1 MDALVGQQIEHY
13 QVRVFLG
20 VGGMAAVYEAMD
32 LKLARAV
39 ALKVIQPAL
48 ARNADFRRRF
58 LQEAQTLAALN
69 HPGIVSIYDFQASDE
84 IVYLT
89 MNYITGGSVGV
100 RMRRLQGQGASM
112 DAGEAVAIGALVADA
127 LHHAHE
133 KGVVH
138 QDLKPNAILLRPDAI
153 GDKIRDENGQI
164 LVADF
169 GFASLMEVHEG
180 DQTNPLV
187 GTLAYM
193 APEQAL
199 GERPT
204 PLSDIYSLGVCLY
217 LMSTGRHPFEI
228 HSIYDAVQKHQYEI
242 PPAPIELV
250 PDLPQEL
257 SDIIMQALSKNPDER
272 WQNGAEFA
280 AALRQVPLATA
291 SPSPSVF
298 GGGSFDISEGPR
310 VVSPTDRDTA
320 QESLFDMSD
329 PEWDGLT
336 RVSVENRL
344 QVESVGTPT
353 DGNADKITVSLT
365 SPRIHNINKDIVT
378 IGRDNGNDITLES
391 QSVSLFHATLNRARG
406 GSRWEIRDLGSAN
419 GVFLDGVRLLP
430 DVPEP
435 WDPTQVIQ
443 VGPYYLQLRESTPSI
458 LAPVSDTLNVRLSQ
472 TKIEVEPGDQ
482 RELRV
487 LVMNNSSARDYVQ
500 LELADLPPTWFTFH
514 DTTQA
519 LAPGQE
525 GQVSILLHPPQG
537 EEIGSEDRR
546 FRVIA
551 TSIMPTQAPIIL
563 SATLSI
569 PKRTD
574 FITELT
580 PTSVK
585 GSFRSKTLRLAL
597 RNRGTETAVFNVVG
611 RSRDPDAPD
620 IQFGL
625 TEYEEV
631 EIPDEVVSRSSLFRA
646 DRNLSETG
654 LNGLPTEE
662 EPLSLWQ
669 RLRSREKKGAAKPTD
684 MVERDREKEAAALRK
699 ARQADEKAR
708 VAAVR
713 ERAQRD
719 FVLKSGRIERKVT
732 SVRYES
738 TYIDRISLAPGQET
752 SVDIALKA
760 QPPLVG
766 RKKTYP
772 LEFTVSTDV
781 YNERVLASEVV
792 IDPLVRPW
800 FLTTLISLFLLLFI
814 GGLSY
819 FVFSSGD
826 TIAVASRLFVGDI
839 DDDGLGNLRE
849 MYGLRTNPN
858 AADTD
863 GDGLNDS
870 KELDI
875 NTNPNV
881 ADTDQDGLSDGQEEE
896 LGTDPLNPDSDNDS
910 FPDGYEFQFGSNPLS
925 PNRDREL
932 YPVGFETATPVPAPT
947 PTSLPIPTPEPQPE
961 FLQIIL
967 TSRGSEDGTVVRREV
982 DNEDGSVT
990 LPVLTEIVV
999 DEFIQIG
1006 DSARS
1011 DSQYKGFLSFNVADV
1026 PDDISILDVSLVL
1039 QQPAN
1044 NSAPVTLGELYLDVS
1059 LASGFSGSP
1068 LLEKD
1073 DFNSSTAAIVSY
1085 PLVGP
1090 LNEPISLGREFVQL
1104 MREGD
1109 LLQFRLYYALTNDGN
1124 GVEDTVLIYSG
1135 DSNDQTIRP
1144 QLIIAYEE

>member
-69 HPGIVSIYDFQASDE
+69 HPGIVNIYDFQASDE

-89 MNYITGGSVGV
+89 MNYIMGGSVGV

-112 DAGEAVAIGALVADA
+112 DADEVVAIGALVADA
-127 LHHAHE
+127 LHHAHD
-133 KGVVH
+133 KGVIH
-138 QDLKPNAILLRPDAI
+138 QDLKPNAILLQPDVVGA
-153 GDKIRDENGQI
+153 KIRDENGQV

-169 GFASLMEVHEG
+169 GFASLVEVHEG
-180 DQTNPLV
+180 DQTNPLI

-193 APEQAL
+193 APEQAA
-199 GERPT
+199 GERAT
-204 PLSDIYSLGVCLY
+204 ALSDIYSLGVCLY

-228 HSIYDAVQKHQYEI
+228 NSIYDAVQKHQYEI

-257 SDIIMQALSKNPDER
+257 SDIIMQALAKNPDER
-272 WQNGAEFA
+272 WQNGDEFA
-280 AALRQVPLATA
+280 AALRRIPLAVA
-291 SPSPSVF
+291 PSTSAF
-298 GGGSFDISEGPR
+298 GGTPFDIGAGATVGAFADSETSQG
-310 VVSPTDRDTA
+310 
-320 QESLFDMSD
+320 SLFDLSD

-336 RVSVENRL
+336 RLRIENRL
-344 QVESVGTPT
+344 PVESIGTPS
-353 DGNADKITVSLT
+353 DGNSDKITVSLT
-365 SPRIHNINKDIVT
+365 APRIHNVNKDIVT
-378 IGRDNGNDITLES
+378 IGRDTGNDITLES
-391 QSVSLFHATLNRARG
+391 QSVSQFHATLSRARG
-406 GSRWEIRDLGSAN
+406 DSRWEIRDLGSAN

-443 VGPYYLQLRESTPSI
+443 VGPYYMQLRESTPSI
-458 LAPVSDTLNVRLSQ
+458 LAPVSETLNVRLSQ
-472 TKIEVEPGDQ
+472 TKVDVEPGAQ
-482 RELRV
+482 SELRV
-487 LVMNNSSARDYVQ
+487 LVMNNSRARDYVQ
-500 LELADLPPTWFTFH
+500 LEVADLPSTWFTFN

-537 EEIGSEDRR
+537 EEIGLEDRS

-563 SATLSI
+563 SAVLSI
-569 PKRTD
+569 PKRTE
-574 FITELT
+574 FVAELT
-580 PTSVK
+580 PESVK
-585 GSFRSKTLRLAL
+585 GSFRSKNLRLVL
-597 RNRGTETAVFNVVG
+597 RNRGTETAVFNIVG

-631 EIPDEVVSRSSLFRA
+631 EIPDEVVSRSSLWRA
-646 DRNLSETG
+646 DRDLPQSSV
-654 LNGLPTEE
+654 NGLPEE
-662 EPLSLWQ
+662 ADSISFWQ
-669 RLRSREKKGAAKPTD
+669 RLRSREKRQSNKPTD
-684 MVERDREKEAAALRK
+684 MVERDREKEAADLRK

-732 SVRYES
+732 SIRYES
-738 TYIDRISLAPGQET
+738 TYLDRISLVPGQET
-752 SVDIALKA
+752 SVDISLKA

-766 RKKTYP
+766 RKNAYP

-781 YNERVLASEVV
+781 YNERVLMSEVV
-792 IDPLVRPW
+792 IDPPIRPW
-800 FLTTLISLFLLLFI
+800 LITTVIAMFLILFV

-819 FVFSSGD
+819 FIFRSGD
-826 TIAVASRLFVGDI
+826 SIAVASRLFVRDI
-839 DDDGLGNLRE
+839 DDDGLGNWRE
-849 MYGLRTNPN
+849 MYSLRTNPN

-863 GDGLNDS
+863 GDGLNDT

-875 NTNPNV
+875 GTSPIV
-881 ADTDQDGLSDGQEEE
+881 FDTDQDGVSDGAEEA
-896 LGTDPLNPDSDNDS
+896 LGIDPLNPDSDNDS
-910 FPDGYEFQFGSNPLS
+910 FPDGYELQFGSDPLS

-932 YPVGFETATPVPAPT
+932 YPVRV
-947 PTSLPIPTPEPQPE
+947 
-961 FLQIIL
+961 
-967 TSRGSEDGTVVRREV
+967 
-982 DNEDGSVT
+982 
-990 LPVLTEIVV
+990 
-999 DEFIQIG
+999 
-1006 DSARS
+1006 
-1011 DSQYKGFLSFNVADV
+1011 
-1026 PDDISILDVSLVL
+1026 
-1039 QQPAN
+1039 
-1044 NSAPVTLGELYLDVS
+1044 
-1059 LASGFSGSP
+1059 
-1068 LLEKD
+1068 
-1073 DFNSSTAAIVSY
+1073 
-1085 PLVGP
+1085 
-1090 LNEPISLGREFVQL
+1090 
-1104 MREGD
+1104 
-1109 LLQFRLYYALTNDGN
+1109 
-1124 GVEDTVLIYSG
+1124 
-1135 DSNDQTIRP
+1135 
-1144 QLIIAYEE
+1144 